1 MKQPLISLVI
11 PAYNIENYIER
22 TLDSVFAQ
30 TYRNLDVIAVNDGSS
45 DTTGLLLD
53 RYAEKEPRL
62 HVLHQENAGAS
73 RARLAGIRA
82 AKGDYIGFVDGD
94 DLIDPG
100 MYERLLENSI
110 KYAADISHCGYRMVF
125 PDGTV
130 QYYYNSGKIISQDH
144 HDGIADLLEG
154 KMIEPGLWNKLFR
167 QSLFRPIINGKTILD
182 LSLKENEDLLMN
194 YCLFRE
200 ADRSVFEDCCPYQYY
215 IRSTSTSH
223 GGLKPHILSDPIRI
237 GQLLIEDT
245 KDDPQLQQLAARY
258 YVTKLVKAATLPQ
271 RKTSA
276 ALLDIRKKSR
286 LLLKDYIKEYLHF
299 SESGKR
305 KALALWAACSP
316 ATYGLAHRFYLR
328 SSKYVEK

>member
-1 MKQPLISLVI
+1 MEKMKQLLISLVI
-11 PAYNIENYIER
+11 PAYNIEDYIER

-30 TYRNLDVIAVNDGSS
+30 TYRNLEVIAVDDGSS
-45 DTTGLLLD
+45 DATGALLD
-53 RYAEKEPRL
+53 RYAGNETRL

-73 RARLAGIRA
+73 RARLAGIRT

-100 MYERLLENSI
+100 MYERLLDNAI

-125 PDGTV
+125 PDGTI

-144 HDGIADLLEG
+144 HEGIADLLEG
-154 KMIEPGLWNKLFR
+154 TMIESALCSKLFR
-167 QSLFRPIINGKTILD
+167 RDLFQALSDGKTIMD

-194 YCLFRE
+194 YCLFR
-200 ADRSVFEDCCPYQYY
+200 AAHRSVFEDVCPYQYQV
-215 IRSTSTSH
+215 RMTSVSH

-245 KDDPQLQQLAARY
+245 KDDPQLQLLAARY
-258 YVTKLVKAATLPQ
+258 YVTKLIKAATLPQ
-271 RKTSA
+271 RQTSA

-328 SSKYVEK
+328 SSK